1 MIKQEI
7 LNDLFKYSNYI
18 DSDYEKLI
26 VKKNSTKEEKILTN
40 LACLTEEVGE
50 VATEVRKMTKMSF
63 NQKKVDSFEIQDLED
78 EIVDVLITNLLLA
91 KSCWIKNLDEA
102 ILRKIKKNN
111 DRGY

>member
-1 MIKQEI
+1 MINKET
-7 LNDLFKYSNYI
+7 LNNFFKYLDYI

-26 VKKNSTKEEKILTN
+26 VKKNSTKEEQILTN

-63 NQKKVDSFEIQDLED
+63 NQKKVDSFKMQDLED

-91 KSCWIKNLDEA
+91 KSC
-102 ILRKIKKNN
+102 
-111 DRGY
+111 